1 MTTEAK
7 LGSALNKGAAPKPPE
22 RCTAG
27 GKPINPAT
35 GECACCSD

>member
-1 MTTEAK
+1 MEEHEEKAVIQ
-7 LGSALNKGAAPKPPE
+7 PPTQPQVT